1 MAESSLAKSGWKL
14 SLDWWSVV
22 LALLAA
28 ALVKA
33 GVLPHIPW

>member
-1 MAESSLAKSGWKL
+1 MSSLKWKL
-14 SLDWWSVV
+14 TLDWWAVI

-28 ALVKA
+28 VLIRT

>member
-1 MAESSLAKSGWKL
+1 MKRL
-14 SLDWWSVV
+14 SIDWWSVL

-28 ALVKA
+28 ILVKL

>member
-1 MAESSLAKSGWKL
+1 MSKSKFRL
-14 SLDWWSVV
+14 SLDWWAVL

-28 ALVKA
+28 VLVKT